1 MSALAGLLRVDG
13 GRPDAGTLDR
23 MMASLAHRGPDG
35 AGVWISG
42 PIAVGHQMMRTTPES
57 LDESQPWRAVG
68 LAVTMDGRLDNR
80 DELRAALAAR
90 GRPPRATH
98 DAELVLRAYECWGE
112 GFARELIGDFA
123 IVVWDERRRRLC
135 CARDALGVRPF
146 FYQWDGRTFRWGSE
160 PHAILQDASVQRIA
174 NENMVAEL
182 LSGYQVSRDETLW
195 SGILRL
201 PPGHTLTLDASECR
215 LTRYWPPDRIS
226 PASGASDTEYAERL
240 GALLEASVRA
250 RLRAVGPVAAQL
262 SGGIDSSAVVALG
275 QRLVQSGAVPPRS
288 LEAFS
293 QTYPHRPDDEG
304 PFAEAVA
311 GRCGV
316 KLHLLPMAMPEPRY
330 AEAQVSRYLDF
341 PEYPNS
347 ATVGGSISRAAARA
361 GCRVMLTGVWGNSF
375 LEGSAEHA
383 ADLLRAGRVLEAI
396 GQTRADAALFG
407 GRAGSIL
414 LWSGVVPLV
423 PRHIRARLG
432 ALLRRP
438 PILDHVPRA
447 FARRVAL
454 RDRLREP
461 TWTPAFP
468 TLAQRAAYVSG
479 LSAWN
484 VWNAELTE
492 RGAAWHGIEERHP
505 FADRRLVEFCLALPE
520 AQRRRG
526 GTLKFVLRQAMRDLV
541 PEGARSRQSQPDY
554 CFLFMDALAAAGG
567 ESAFQGLAVAERGW
581 VDERR
586 ARALYRR
593 AAALFSRGH
602 SAYSALT
609 WPLWTIW
616 ALELWIRATDG
627 GEPCR

>member
-1 MSALAGLLRVDG
+1 MSALAGLLTVDG

-23 MMASLAHRGPDG
+23 MMASLGHRGPDG

-57 LDESQPWRAVG
+57 LDESQPWRAGG
-68 LAVTMDGRLDNR
+68 LVVTMDGRLDNG
-80 DELRAALAAR
+80 DELRAALAGR
-90 GRPPRATH
+90 GHPPRGAH
-98 DAELVLRAYECWGE
+98 DAELVMRAYECWGE

-123 IVVWDERRRRLC
+123 IVVWNERRRRLC

-160 PHAILQDASVQRIA
+160 PHAILQDASVRRIA
-174 NENMVAEL
+174 NESMVAEL
-182 LSGYQVSRDETLW
+182 LSGHQVSRDETLW

-201 PPGHTLTLDASECR
+201 PPGHTLTLDGSDCR

-226 PASGASDTEYAERL
+226 LESGTSDTEYAERL
-240 GALLEASVRA
+240 GTLLEASVRA

-275 QRLVQSGAVPPRS
+275 QRLIQSGGVPARS

-311 GRCGV
+311 EHCGV
-316 KLHLLPMAMPEPRY
+316 KLHLLPSAMPEPRY
-330 AEAQVSRYLDF
+330 AEAQASRYLDF

-347 ATVGGSISRAAARA
+347 ATIVGSISRAAAGA
-361 GCRVMLTGVWGNSF
+361 GCRVMLTGIWGNSF

-383 ADLLRAGRVLEAI
+383 ADLLGAGRVLEAI
-396 GQTRADAALFG
+396 GRTRADAALFG
-407 GRAGSIL
+407 GHPGSIL
-414 LWSGVVPLV
+414 LWNGVVPLV
-423 PRHIRARLG
+423 PKYIRGKLG
-432 ALLRRP
+432 VLLRRP
-438 PILDHVPRA
+438 PIPDHVPRA

-454 RDRLREP
+454 RDRLRQP
-461 TWTPAFP
+461 TWTPEFP
-468 TLAQRAAYVSG
+468 TLAQRAAYKSG

-505 FADRRLVEFCLALPE
+505 FADRRLVEFCLTLPE
-520 AQRRRG
+520 TQRRRG
-526 GTLKFVLRQAMRDLV
+526 GAFKVVLRRAMRDLV
-541 PEGARSRQSQPDY
+541 PEAARARQSQPDY
-554 CFLFMDALAAAGG
+554 CFLFMNALAAAGG
-567 ESAFQGLAVAERGW
+567 ERTFQRLAVAERGW

-593 AAALFSRGH
+593 AAALFSRGY
-602 SAYSALT
+602 SGYSALA
-609 WPLWTIW
+609 WPLWNIR
-616 ALELWIRATDG
+616 ALELWIRAADG